1 MSIEFVLMVGVLVC
15 SVFTGLIVEA
25 IKKMTTAE
33 GRQTNLIAAVVS
45 VIVGVSFGVSFGV
58 GYILLNKL
66 PFDTQN
72 IISIIL
78 LVVCSWIV
86 SMVGFDKFR
95 QTIEQIM
102 FKKIGNNDKGTNA

>member
-33 GRQTNLIAAVVS
+33 GSQANLIAAAMPLIAGVS
-45 VIVGVSFGVSFGV
+45 VGV
-58 GYILLNKL
+58 GYILLNKI

-102 FKKIGNNDKGTNA
+102 FKKTGNNDTGTNA

>member
-45 VIVGVSFGVSFGV
+45 VIDENRKEV

-102 FKKIGNNDKGTNA
+102 FKKTGSNDEGTNA

>member
-45 VIVGVSFGVSFGV
+45 VIVGVSFGV
-58 GYILLNKL
+58 GYSLLNKL

-102 FKKIGNNDKGTNA
+102 FKKTGSSDEGTNA

>member
-45 VIVGVSFGVSFGV
+45 VIVGVSFGV

-66 PFDTQN
+66 SFDTQN

-102 FKKIGNNDKGTNA
+102 FKKTGSNDEGTNA

>member
-25 IKKMTTAE
+25 IKKMTAAE

-45 VIVGVSFGVSFGV
+45 VIVGISFGV

-66 PFDTQN
+66 TFDTQN

-102 FKKIGNNDKGTNA
+102 FKKTGSNDKSENA

>member
-25 IKKMTTAE
+25 IKKMTSAE
-33 GRQTNLIAAVVS
+33 GRPTNLIAAIVS
-45 VIVGVSFGVSFGV
+45 VIVGVSFGV

-66 PFDTQN
+66 TFDTQN

-95 QTIEQIM
+95 QTVEQII
-102 FKKIGNNDKGTNA
+102 FKKTDSNNEGTNA

>member
-45 VIVGVSFGVSFGV
+45 VIVGISFGV

-66 PFDTQN
+66 AFDTQN

-102 FKKIGNNDKGTNA
+102 FKKTGSNDEGTNA

>member
-33 GRQTNLIAAVVS
+33 GRQTNLIAAVVA
-45 VIVGVSFGVSFGV
+45 VIVGISFGV

-66 PFDTQN
+66 TFDTQN

-95 QTIEQIM
+95 QTVEQIM
-102 FKKIGNNDKGTNA
+102 FKKTGNNDEETNA

>member
-33 GRQTNLIAAVVS
+33 GRQTNLIAAIVS
-45 VIVGVSFGVSFGV
+45 VIVGVSLGV

-102 FKKIGNNDKGTNA
+102 FKKTGSNDEETNA

>member
-45 VIVGVSFGVSFGV
+45 VIVGISFGV

-66 PFDTQN
+66 TFDTQN

-102 FKKIGNNDKGTNA
+102 FKKTGSNDKSENA

>member
-25 IKKMTTAE
+25 IKKMTSDE
-33 GRQTNLIAAVVS
+33 GRPTNLIAAIVS
-45 VIVGVSFGVSFGV
+45 VVVGISFGV

-86 SMVGFDKFR
+86 SMTGFDKFR
-95 QTIEQIM
+95 QTIEQLM
-102 FKKIGNNDKGTNA
+102 FKKTASNDKGENA

>member
-1 MSIEFVLMVGVLVC
+1 MSIEFVLMVGVLIC

-25 IKKMTTAE
+25 IKKMIATE
-33 GRQTNLIAAVVS
+33 GRPTNLIAAVVS
-45 VIVGVSFGVSFGV
+45 VIVGIAFGV
-58 GYILLNKL
+58 GYILLNNL

-86 SMVGFDKFR
+86 SMTGFDKFK
-95 QTIEQIM
+95 QTIEQLM
-102 FKKIGNNDKGTNA
+102 FKKAGSDDEGTNA

>member
-45 VIVGVSFGVSFGV
+45 VIVGISFGV

-66 PFDTQN
+66 TFDTQN

-86 SMVGFDKFR
+86 SMVGFEKFR

-102 FKKIGNNDKGTNA
+102 FKKTGSNDKSENA

>member
-45 VIVGVSFGVSFGV
+45 VIVGVSFGV
-58 GYILLNKL
+58 GYILINKL
-66 PFDTQN
+66 KFDTQN

-102 FKKIGNNDKGTNA
+102 FKKTGSNNEGTDD

>member
-1 MSIEFVLMVGVLVC
+1 MVGVLVC

-45 VIVGVSFGVSFGV
+45 VIVGVSFGV

-66 PFDTQN
+66 TFDTQN

-78 LVVCSWIV
+78 LVVCSWSV

-102 FKKIGNNDKGTNA
+102 FKKTGSNDEGTNA

>member
-45 VIVGVSFGVSFGV
+45 VIVGVSFGV

-66 PFDTQN
+66 SFDTQN

-95 QTIEQIM
+95 HTIEQIM
-102 FKKIGNNDKGTNA
+102 LKKTGNNNEGTNA

>member
-45 VIVGVSFGVSFGV
+45 VIVGISFGV

-66 PFDTQN
+66 TFDTQN

-86 SMVGFDKFR
+86 SMVGFDRFR

-102 FKKIGNNDKGTNA
+102 FKKTGSNDKSENA

>member
-45 VIVGVSFGVSFGV
+45 FIVGVSFGV
-58 GYILLNKL
+58 GYIWLNKL

-102 FKKIGNNDKGTNA
+102 FKKTGSNDEGTNA

>member
-45 VIVGVSFGVSFGV
+45 IIVGVSFGV

-102 FKKIGNNDKGTNA
+102 FKKTDSNDKGTNA